1 MNEPSTSH
9 MVPPVAPVPPTPPV
23 GTPTSNVSAS
33 MQTRTEHCR
42 EPLTRRLAW
51 LAGAAA
57 GFSVAGLAAI
67 CALLLLAGSLTTVAW
82 FATSDDQYAS
92 CSEGS
97 IAVIPLVG
105 IISTDRIGLDVEGS
119 YYTSSTYFVDAVEA
133 AVASDVVS
141 GIVIDINSP
150 GGEVVPSMEMAQA
163 LEIAKQSKP
172 VAAYVRSMGNSGA
185 YIAAVATDRL
195 FVNDLAD
202 VGSIGAILAYLDE
215 VEKNKQDGYTYIE
228 FKSAPFKSAGS
239 PYRDLSEAEGA
250 MFQEQVNDIH
260 ERIVDHVARLRGLP
274 RARAAEFADG
284 STWLGFRAVELGLA
298 DEVGGIDD
306 AMGYVAEKAG
316 LEEYEVCRIPLEYE
330 AASIL

>member
-9 MVPPVAPVPPTPPV
+9 MVPPVDPVSQTPSSTLSSH
-23 GTPTSNVSAS
+23 TPSHTHI
-33 MQTRTEHCR
+33 EHCR

-57 GFSVAGLAAI
+57 GFSVAGLAAV
-67 CALLLLAGSLTTVAW
+67 CAVLLLVGSLTTAAW
-82 FATSDDQYAS
+82 FATSEDLYAG

-105 IISTDRIGLDVEGS
+105 IISTDKIGLDLEGS

-133 AVASDVVS
+133 AVASDAVS

-150 GGEVVPSMEMAQA
+150 GGEVVPSMEMARA

-172 VAAYVRSMGNSGA
+172 VSAYVRSMGNSGA

-202 VGSIGAILAYLDE
+202 IGSIGAILSYLDE
-215 VEKNKQDGYTYIE
+215 VEKNKQDGYNYIE
-228 FKSAPFKSAGS
+228 FKSAPLKSAGS
-239 PYRDLSEAEGA
+239 PYRNLSDEERA

-274 RARAAEFADG
+274 RERAAEFADG

-306 AMGYVAEKAG
+306 AMEYVAEKAG
-316 LEEYEVCRIPLEYE
+316 LEEYEVCRIPFEYE
-330 AASIL
+330 ASSIL